1 MNDSEKNALDGE
13 EVLKRNSEREMSNR
27 DTLRVALNPKSVAII
42 GARGPVTD
50 GVGRLRAARQAPLSS
65 LLKPCQ
71 CFSGASDNENKI
83 GGNRGLVSAGGAR
96 LRKAIRRPPAD
107 ALFATKF
114 IGAR

>member
-1 MNDSEKNALDGE
+1 MNDSKKNAMDGE

-50 GVGRLRAARQAPLSS
+50 GVGRLRAARQAPISPGLGRS
-65 LLKPCQ
+65 L
-71 CFSGASDNENKI
+71 
-83 GGNRGLVSAGGAR
+83 
-96 LRKAIRRPPAD
+96 PA
-107 ALFATKF
+107 AKTFATS